1 MTRTQKAKIIKLIEI
16 YSRLKELEK
25 EYEELRKELE
35 PVPPEEPIVLNGF
48 KVWKTKFT
56 QTKLDLPK
64 DLREKLKKKYGKV
77 VEVTRVNVRRA

>member
-16 YSRLKELEK
+16 YTQLKRLEK

-35 PVPPEEPIVLNGF
+35 PILPEEPAVLNGF

-56 QTKLDLPK
+56 QVKLDLPK
-64 DLREKLKKKYGKV
+64 DLREKLKKKYGKEI
-77 VEVTRVNVRRA
+77 EVTRINIRRI